1 MNLFEDKAFA
11 TASIKSIVGHY
22 GKLVYDKKDLPSFAK
37 EVRISPL
44 GYTLPLGGTQILPL
58 EIGDI
63 YIGRQYMD
71 TDLKLN
77 DFVVFTPVNND
88 GHYLYI
94 TSDMLNEYHRD
105 ILSTYY
111 GFVNNHKNY
120 HAMWFRSAIEDYKLK
135 NPRWSDDL
143 ERTFADLKPVFDSH
157 YALATNLRINRFI
170 SEMSILEDFYSW
182 TGFLNLKDK
191 TRYL

>member
-22 GKLVYDKKDLPSFAK
+22 GKLVYSKNDLPGFAK

-44 GYTLPLGGTQILPL
+44 GYTLPLEPTAMLPL

-63 YIGRQYMD
+63 YIGRQYVD
-71 TDLKLN
+71 SNLALN
-77 DFVVFTPVNND
+77 DFVVFTSVNAE
-88 GHYLYI
+88 GHFLYI
-94 TSDMLNEYHRD
+94 TSDMLNEYHSD

-111 GFVNNHKNY
+111 AFVNNHKNY
-120 HAMWFRSAIEDYKLK
+120 HAMWFRSAVEDYKLK
-135 NPRWSDDL
+135 NPKWSDDL

-157 YALATNLRINRFI
+157 YALAHNLNINRFI
-170 SEMSILEDFYSW
+170 SEMTILEDFYSW